1 MNYLQKTYLGE
12 VLASSELTAGYDD
25 ETVVTLRLNPGEAN
39 NVLLYLNYT
48 MGESETSNT
57 VEFKIEGSQDGTN
70 WYQRQREA
78 ATGGAVTL
86 DFEEYTVDP
95 GESRILLTDIAD
107 KYIRILF
114 KETGVGTNEGS
125 ISAEATYMTTR

>member
-12 VLASSELTAGYDD
+12 VLASTELTDGYDD

-39 NVLLYLNYT
+39 NILLYLDYT

-70 WYQRQREA
+70 WYQRQRES
-78 ATGGAVTL
+78 ATAGAVTL
-86 DFEEYTVDP
+86 AFEEYQVDP
-95 GESRILLTDIAD
+95 GESRVLLTDIAD
-107 KYIRILF
+107 KYIRIMF
-114 KETGVGTNEGS
+114 KETGVSTNEGT
-125 ISAEATYMTTR
+125 ISAVATFMTTR